1 MATSEATGT
10 RGAVLRRIADARG
23 APVVHRRSRQ
33 LAAMAAAPA
42 EPEADADDEWI
53 ALLRAVHAMLARDW
67 PAVIVPV
74 SARSLQAPGFAD
86 RLDDLADHH
95 ALRAGRIWLEADAA
109 ESLLDAPEV
118 SEQLAQGHLVGV
130 RLDVA
135 RGFRERAL
143 LPDLAGLGVSFA
155 RVEPADGRTVA
166 DDLSGLIVGRSL
178 VRRAQA
184 HGMAVIAPQELD
196 GDMVPPDTR

>member
-23 APVVHRRSRQ
+23 EPVVHRRSRQ
-33 LAAMAAAPA
+33 LAAMTAAPA

-109 ESLLDAPEV
+109 EALLDAPEV

>member
-1 MATSEATGT
+1 MATSEVTGS

-23 APVVHRRSRQ
+23 APVLHRRSRE
-33 LAAMAAAPA
+33 LAAMAAAAAGPD
-42 EPEADADDEWI
+42 ADADDEWI

-74 SARSLQAPGFAD
+74 SGRSLRSPGFAD

-109 ESLLDAPEV
+109 ESLLDAPDV
-118 SEQLAQGHLVGV
+118 AEQVAHGHLIGV

-135 RGFRERAL
+135 RGFRARAL
-143 LPDLAGLGVSFA
+143 LPDLAALGVSFA
-155 RVEPADGRTVA
+155 WVEPADGRTVA
-166 DDLSGLIVGRSL
+166 DDLSDLIVGRSL

-184 HGMAVIAPQELD
+184 QGMAVIAPRELD
-196 GDMVPPDTR
+196 GDMVPPGTR

>member
-1 MATSEATGT
+1 MATSEVTGT

-23 APVVHRRSRQ
+23 APVLHRRSRQ
-33 LAAMAAAPA
+33 LAAMAAPPA
-42 EPEADADDEWI
+42 DADADADDEWI

-67 PAVIVPV
+67 PAVIVRV
-74 SARSLQAPGFAD
+74 SAHSLQSQGFAD

-155 RVEPADGRTVA
+155 RVEPADGRTVT